1 MIIIGPVMVGRV
13 WFGLYRGLAP
23 LRQLSARI
31 RARAPSDLSPVP
43 PGDAPEEIAPLV
55 ESLNG
60 QLLRVQRNLEAQ
72 RRFVGD
78 AAHQLRTPLAGLKSQ
93 AQVALREWPA
103 PVVRQRLGRIEE
115 SAERM
120 RHLATQLLALAR
132 ADDLHNRLA
141 ATERVD
147 LDALLRGVCG
157 QFADEALS
165 RGKSLALEPSAS
177 GAHVEGVPDLLCEL
191 FANLIDNAVRYS
203 RTGDEVTVRVTGG
216 ARPAVAVEDT
226 GPGIPAAEREA
237 VFERF
242 YRVLGTGE
250 SGSGL
255 GLAIAKEIVEAHG
268 ATIAIEDRPG
278 GGARVVVAFAPP
290 PGKP

>member
-1 MIIIGPVMVGRV
+1 
-13 WFGLYRGLAP
+13 
-23 LRQLSARI
+23 
-31 RARAPSDLSPVP
+31 
-43 PGDAPEEIAPLV
+43 
-55 ESLNG
+55 
-60 QLLRVQRNLEAQ
+60 
-72 RRFVGD
+72 
-78 AAHQLRTPLAGLKSQ
+78 
-93 AQVALREWPA
+93 
-103 PVVRQRLGRIEE
+103 
-115 SAERM
+115 
-120 RHLATQLLALAR
+120 LLALAR

-157 QFADEALS
+157 QCADEALS
-165 RGKSLALEPSAS
+165 RGKTLAFEPSAG
-177 GAHVEGVPDLLCEL
+177 GAPVEAVPDLLREL
-191 FANLIDNAVRYS
+191 FANLVDNAIRYS
-203 RTGDEVTVRVTGG
+203 RAGSEVTVRVTGG

-242 YRVLGTGE
+242 HRVLGTGE